1 MYPEII
7 NIVFIL
13 TEDQYSKIITF
24 LEQNNNGIYG
34 TITGEYNIRR
44 KDSGYKSVQIEFIA
58 YGVSSEGLIAYL
70 SNHLSYICMRAE
82 CSPYIFVKNTGDLND
97 LKEDCYAYNNSHLEF
112 KKDLLTIQERHDLL
126 YESEEYIDFWS
137 QLSLHTTQANGINCK
152 VPLNEN
158 TKELYNDEGM
168 LIIEKEDTGEI
179 LKIDLCELIPEHYFS
194 FILPKNL
201 EKDYKNLL

>member
-7 NIVFIL
+7 NIIFIL
-13 TEDQYSKIITF
+13 TNDQYNKIITF
-24 LEQNNNGIYG
+24 FEHNDNNLCG
-34 TITGEYNIRR
+34 TVAGEYNIRR
-44 KDSGYKSVQIEFIA
+44 NDSGYKSVQIEVVA
-58 YGVSSEGLIAYL
+58 YGVSLEGMIAYL
-70 SNHLSYICMRAE
+70 SNCLQYICMRTE
-82 CSPYIFVKNTGDLND
+82 RSPYIFVKNVGDLND
-97 LKEDCYAYNNSHLEF
+97 LKEDCYAYNDSHLEF

-137 QLSLHTTQANGINCK
+137 QLSLHTTQANGIDCK

-179 LKIDLCELIPEHYFS
+179 LRIDLCELIPEHYFS

-201 EKDYKNLL
+201 EKNYKNLL

>member
-13 TEDQYSKIITF
+13 TDDQYSKIITF
-24 LEQNNNGIYG
+24 LKQNKNGLYG
-34 TITGEYNIRR
+34 NVVGEYDIRR
-44 KDSGYKSVQIEFIA
+44 DSSGYKSVQIEFFA
-58 YGVSSEGLIAYL
+58 YGVSLEGMIAYL
-70 SNHLSYICMRAE
+70 SNYLPYICMRVE
-82 CSPYIFVKNTGDLND
+82 RSPYIFIKNVGDLND
-97 LKEDCYAYNNSHLEF
+97 LKEDCYTYSDSHLEF
-112 KKDLLTIQERHDLL
+112 KKDLLTIQERHDLI
-126 YESEEYIDFWS
+126 YESKEPVDFWS
-137 QLSLHTTQANGINCK
+137 QLSLHTTQVNGIDCK

-168 LIIEKEDTGEI
+168 LVIENEDTGEI

>member
-7 NIVFIL
+7 NIIFIL
-13 TEDQYSKIITF
+13 TNDQYNKIITF
-24 LEQNNNGIYG
+24 FEHNDNNLCG
-34 TITGEYNIRR
+34 TVAGKYNIRR
-44 KDSGYKSVQIEFIA
+44 NDSGYKSVQIEVVA
-58 YGVSSEGLIAYL
+58 YGVSLEGMIAYL
-70 SNHLSYICMRAE
+70 SNYLQYICMRTE
-82 CSPYIFVKNTGDLND
+82 RSPYIFVKNVGDLND
-97 LKEDCYAYNNSHLEF
+97 LKEDCYAYNDSHLEF

-137 QLSLHTTQANGINCK
+137 QLSLHTTQANGIDCK

-179 LKIDLCELIPEHYFS
+179 LRIDLCELIPEHYFS

-201 EKDYKNLL
+201 EKNYKNLL

>member
-7 NIVFIL
+7 NIIFIL
-13 TEDQYSKIITF
+13 TNDQYNKIITF
-24 LEQNNNGIYG
+24 FEHNDNNLCG
-34 TITGEYNIRR
+34 TVAGEYNIRR
-44 KDSGYKSVQIEFIA
+44 NDSGYKSVQIEVVA
-58 YGVSSEGLIAYL
+58 YGVSLEGMIAYL
-70 SNHLSYICMRAE
+70 SNYLQYICMRTE
-82 CSPYIFVKNTGDLND
+82 HSPYIFVKNVGDLND
-97 LKEDCYAYNNSHLEF
+97 LKEDCYAYNDSHLEF

-137 QLSLHTTQANGINCK
+137 QLSLHTTQANGIDCK

-179 LKIDLCELIPEHYFS
+179 LRIDLCELIPEHYFS

-201 EKDYKNLL
+201 EKNYKNLL

>member
-7 NIVFIL
+7 NIIFIL
-13 TEDQYSKIITF
+13 TNDQYNKIITF
-24 LEQNNNGIYG
+24 FEHNDNNLCG
-34 TITGEYNIRR
+34 TVAGEYNIRR
-44 KDSGYKSVQIEFIA
+44 NDSGYKSVQIEVVA
-58 YGVSSEGLIAYL
+58 YGVSLEGMIAYL
-70 SNHLSYICMRAE
+70 SNYLQYICMRTE
-82 CSPYIFVKNTGDLND
+82 RSPYIFVKNVGDLND
-97 LKEDCYAYNNSHLEF
+97 LKEDCYAYNDSHLEF

-137 QLSLHTTQANGINCK
+137 QLSLHTTQANGIDCK

-179 LKIDLCELIPEHYFS
+179 LRIDLCELIPKHYFS

-201 EKDYKNLL
+201 EKNYKNLL

>member
-7 NIVFIL
+7 NIIFIL
-13 TEDQYSKIITF
+13 TNDQYNKIITF
-24 LEQNNNGIYG
+24 FEHNDNNLCG
-34 TITGEYNIRR
+34 TVAGEYNIRR
-44 KDSGYKSVQIEFIA
+44 NDSGYKSVQIEVVA
-58 YGVSSEGLIAYL
+58 YGVSLEGMIAYL
-70 SNHLSYICMRAE
+70 SNYLQYICMRTE
-82 CSPYIFVKNTGDLND
+82 RSPYIFVQNVGDLND
-97 LKEDCYAYNNSHLEF
+97 LKEDCYAYNDSHLEF

-137 QLSLHTTQANGINCK
+137 QLSLHTTQANGIDCK

-179 LKIDLCELIPEHYFS
+179 LRIDLCELIPEHYFS

-201 EKDYKNLL
+201 EKNYKNLL

>member
-7 NIVFIL
+7 NIVFML
-13 TEDQYSKIITF
+13 TDDQYNKIITF
-24 LEQNNNGIYG
+24 FEHNDNNLCG
-34 TITGEYNIRR
+34 TVAGEYNIRR
-44 KDSGYKSVQIEFIA
+44 NDSGYKSVQIEVVA
-58 YGVSSEGLIAYL
+58 YGVSLEGMIAYL
-70 SNHLSYICMRAE
+70 SNYLQYICMRTE
-82 CSPYIFVKNTGDLND
+82 RSPYIFVKNVGDLND
-97 LKEDCYAYNNSHLEF
+97 LKEDCYAYNDSHLEF

-126 YESEEYIDFWS
+126 YESEKYIDFWS
-137 QLSLHTTQANGINCK
+137 QLSLHTTQANGIDCK

-179 LKIDLCELIPEHYFS
+179 LRIDLCELIPEHYFS

-201 EKDYKNLL
+201 EKNYKNLL

>member
-24 LEQNNNGIYG
+24 LEQNNNGLYG
-34 TITGEYNIRR
+34 TIAGEYNIRR

-82 CSPYIFVKNTGDLND
+82 NSPYIFVKNTGDLND
-97 LKEDCYAYNNSHLEF
+97 LKEDCYSYNNSHLEF

-137 QLSLHTTQANGINCK
+137 QLSLHTTQANGIDCK

-168 LIIEKEDTGEI
+168 LVIEKEDTGEI